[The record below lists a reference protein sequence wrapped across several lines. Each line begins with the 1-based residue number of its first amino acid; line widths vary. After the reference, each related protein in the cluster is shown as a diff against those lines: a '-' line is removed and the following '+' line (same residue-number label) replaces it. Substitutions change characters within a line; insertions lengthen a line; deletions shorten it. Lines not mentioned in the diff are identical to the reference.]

1 MTHLSYD
8 VQLRQK
14 HKHLVKLLGSF
25 GEVLPVLHTD
35 TPTHYRNKVTRS
47 YTMIKN
53 QNGKPVLTGGI
64 YAAESRRIVPVRHC
78 LIEDENAQKIL
89 DTLESLCREMKLQ
102 AFDVRTGKGVL
113 RHAQVRVALG
123 NSQKNG
129 CGAYLLTLVTGT
141 PFFPGRA
148 ELISQLHKRHP
159 EIESIVQNVNG
170 FDTGMILGD
179 PKRSGIG
186 DRVLFGKGFVCDTL
200 CGLHF
205 HISPHSFYQVNHA
218 GTELLYQT
226 AVSMAKILPGDTV
239 LDAYCGI
246 GTIGLTAA
254 NMTKQRLASA
264 GTARADNA
272 RIGNEISFLGVE
284 INRDAVADAI
294 ANAKENGI
302 RNIRFYQ
309 GDAGSFMREHRI
321 CPDVLFMDPPRAGSD
336 HAFLSAVLH
345 ARVRQ
350 VVYISCNPETL
361 ARDLA
366 VLTKG
371 YRVECIQPVDM
382 FPMTEHVETVCL
394 LSKLNAKQHI
404 EINLDMDELDLTD
417 AEKKATYQEIKDYVL
432 EHSGL
437 KVSSLYIAQVKQK
450 CGIIERENYNKPKS
464 ENAKQPQCPPEKEK
478 AIREALKYYG
488 II

>member
-8 VQLRQK
+8 AQLHQK

-113 RHAQVRVALG
+113 RHAQVRAA
-123 NSQKNG
+123 NSSSSAEG
-129 CGAYLLTLVTGT
+129 RGAYLLTLVTGT

-186 DRVLFGKGFVCDTL
+186 DRVLFGKGFICDTL

-205 HISPHSFYQVNHA
+205 RISPHSFYQVNHA

-264 GTARADNA
+264 GTARADIARADNAHAGTA

-382 FPMTEHVETVCL
+382 FPMTEHVECVVL
-394 LSKLNAKQHI
+394 MSK
-404 EINLDMDELDLTD
+404 
-417 AEKKATYQEIKDYVL
+417 V
-432 EHSGL
+432 
-437 KVSSLYIAQVKQK
+437 QK
-450 CGIIERENYNKPKS
+450 
-464 ENAKQPQCPPEKEK
+464 
-478 AIREALKYYG
+478 
-488 II
+488 